1 MTAPPIAS
9 SASATDERVR
19 EVGALRK
26 VLARPEF
33 GALAGA
39 LLVFLIF
46 GSAAGNSG
54 MFSAEGV
61 VNWATVAA
69 CPSPYLKAPH
79 RQGVADCTDGG
90 SGGCGWRSFVRWSAR
105 APRRRH

>member
-1 MTAPPIAS
+1 MTAPQMAPPAS
-9 SASATDERVR
+9 TTDERVR
-19 EVGALRK
+19 EVSALRK

-61 VNWATVAA
+61 INWATVAA
-69 CPSPYLKAPH
+69 FLGIMAK
-79 RQGVADCTDGG
+79 G
-90 SGGCGWRSFVRWSAR
+90 
-105 APRRRH
+105 